1 MADATKWGIYQDILV
16 QQNTDYTFSI
26 DVKKQLWMECRA
38 LTTTTSA
45 NGTITPTG
53 IVSGSGW
60 DEEINS
66 NDYNYDNRR
75 FAKTFNTGNY
85 KAYRFFFYG
94 YYAIDGALFNKA
106 GQINH
111 PQLELGTKATD
122 WTPSPLDSQEEI
134 QTKTS
139 KDDVL
144 NTFYPVG
151 SYYETS
157 DASFDPNT
165 AWGGIWELET
175 AGQVHVSSGT
185 GYTVSG
191 ALTNTTDGGEATHVL
206 TASETGIRNHTH
218 TYSDYNTTYT
228 LKTTN
233 RKPGTSTAVAYGTG
247 LTAGGGATTRTSN
260 NPASEASGA
269 AHNNMQPYIVVNR
282 WHRTA

>member
-1 MADATKWGIYQDILV
+1 MADDIVKWGIYQDILV

-26 DVKKQLWMECRA
+26 DVKKTLWMECRA

-45 NGTITPTG
+45 DGTITPTG
-53 IVSGSGW
+53 IVSDSGW

-94 YYAIDGALFNKA
+94 YYLINGQYFNKA

-157 DASFDPNT
+157 DTSFDPNT

-191 ALTNTTDGGEATHVL
+191 ALTNTTDGGAATVTL
-206 TASETGIRNHTH
+206 TSGQSGNQALSYT
-218 TYSDYNTTYT
+218 NTTYK
-228 LKTTN
+228 LNTTN
-233 RKPGTSTAVAYGTG
+233 RKPGTSTAVAYGTSI
-247 LTAGGGATTRTSN
+247 TATNNTNTIAAKNATT
-260 NPASEASGA
+260 
-269 AHNNMQPYIVVNR
+269 AHENMPPYIVVNR
-282 WHRTA
+282 WHRTS